1 MKIASI
7 VVLSLF
13 LILIGVQVYSFV
25 AQEWSLGSQL
35 ADVQASLTKAQAQ
48 ETSLQEENQYLSN
61 PENLEKEL
69 RERFNYK
76 KPGETMVI
84 TGPSGAGKTTLL
96 RSLAQMWPYTSGTL
110 RRPIDD
116 HDTMFLSQMP
126 YVPLGDLRT
135 VVSYPANSGV
145 IPDEQLQRALT
156 QVALSH
162 LTIEVLGR

>member
-35 ADVQASLTKAQAQ
+35 ADVQTNLTKAKTQ

-69 RERFNYK
+69 RARFNYK

-84 TGPSGAGKTTLL
+84 IVPNTT
-96 RSLAQMWPYTSGTL
+96 STTST
-110 RRPIDD
+110 D
-116 HDTMFLSQMP
+116 
-126 YVPLGDLRT
+126 
-135 VVSYPANSGV
+135 
-145 IPDEQLQRALT
+145 
-156 QVALSH
+156 
-162 LTIEVLGR
+162 

>member
-25 AQEWSLGSQL
+25 AQEWSLGSEL
-35 ADVQASLTKAQAQ
+35 ADARTNLTKAQTQ

-69 RERFNYK
+69 RARFNYK

-84 TGPSGAGKTTLL
+84 IVPDATSTT
-96 RSLAQMWPYTSGTL
+96 ST
-110 RRPIDD
+110 D
-116 HDTMFLSQMP
+116 
-126 YVPLGDLRT
+126 
-135 VVSYPANSGV
+135 
-145 IPDEQLQRALT
+145 
-156 QVALSH
+156 
-162 LTIEVLGR
+162 

>member
-7 VVLSLF
+7 VVLSVF

-69 RERFNYK
+69 RARFNYK

-84 TGPSGAGKTTLL
+84 IVPDATSTT
-96 RSLAQMWPYTSGTL
+96 ST
-110 RRPIDD
+110 D
-116 HDTMFLSQMP
+116 
-126 YVPLGDLRT
+126 
-135 VVSYPANSGV
+135 
-145 IPDEQLQRALT
+145 
-156 QVALSH
+156 
-162 LTIEVLGR
+162 